1 MRRFLPNYLL
11 WARGIG
17 KEVSSPFVHGVL
29 LGGIVGGGGEGGRG
43 RRGREGRKEGR
54 REGWEEDSFS

>member
-1 MRRFLPNYLL
+1 MSRFLPNYLL

-29 LGGIVGGGGEGGRG
+29 LGGIVGGEGGGE
-43 RRGREGRKEGR
+43 REGGEEG
-54 REGWEEDSFS
+54 GED

>member
-29 LGGIVGGGGEGGRG
+29 LGGIVGGGGEGGGGEVGGGEVGRGG
-43 RRGREGRKEGR
+43 RRGGGM
-54 REGWEEDSFS
+54 GSFS

>member
-29 LGGIVGGGGEGGRG
+29 LGGIVGGEGGRG
-43 RRGREGRKEGR
+43 RRGREGEEREGGE
-54 REGWEEDSFS
+54 EGWEEGSFS

>member
-29 LGGIVGGGGEGGRG
+29 LGGIVGGGGEGGGGEGGRGG
-43 RRGREGRKEGR
+43 RRGGGM
-54 REGWEEDSFS
+54 GGGLI